1 MNELRHTVL
10 CVDDEQNILNALKR
24 LLRKETFRLLTCTN
38 GREGLELLA
47 RNDVQVV
54 ISDQRMPEMNGT
66 DFLRE
71 VKDIYPQTI
80 RIILTGYTDVETISN
95 SINKGH
101 IYKFFLKPWNDQQ
114 LLLEIRQA
122 LEQFELVKA
131 NKRLYEMTL
140 EQNEELR
147 TINDNLETIVA
158 ERTSVL
164 ERQNLALQLSQSILE
179 ELPFPIV
186 GISKEMTV
194 ALVNAQARRTFA
206 DEGDIAIGEQIA
218 LYFTGLTKTRIDAV
232 INDSAPH
239 QVTCSGGKSHSEYQ
253 FDLFPLTG
261 RFSGG
266 GCILTTTRDANPETA

>member
-1 MNELRHTVL
+1 MNDLRHTVL
-10 CVDDEQNILNALKR
+10 CVDDEQNVLNALKR

-54 ISDQRMPEMNGT
+54 ISDQRMPEMNGN
-66 DFLRE
+66 DFLKE
-71 VKDIYPQTI
+71 VKDLYPQTI
-80 RIILTGYTDVETISN
+80 RIILTGYTDVDTISN

-114 LLLEIRQA
+114 IVLEIRQA
-122 LEQFELVKA
+122 LEQFELIKA
-131 NKRLYEMTL
+131 NKRLHEMTL

-147 TINDNLETIVA
+147 TINDNLENMVA

-164 ERQNLALQLSQSILE
+164 ERQNQALQLSQAILE

-194 ALVNAQARRTFA
+194 ALVNARARQTFA
-206 DEGDIAIGEQIA
+206 DEGDITIGEHIE
-218 LYFTGLTKTRIDAV
+218 LYFSGLTKTKIDAV
-232 INDSAPH
+232 INDSTPH
-239 QVTCSGGKSHSEYQ
+239 QVTCSGSKRHLAYKIV
-253 FDLFPLTG
+253 LFPLTG

-266 GCILTTTRDANPETA
+266 GCILTTTRE